1 MICSIYIFSYVE
13 HSKTLALKSVQ
24 PNQGGERF
32 ELIAK
37 YIMLGFRA
45 YDKISYLEHFDKISK
60 VNSERHNIG
69 SLKGKYCNH

>member
-37 YIMLGFRA
+37 YIMLGFWA
-45 YDKISYLEHFDKISK
+45 YDEIS
-60 VNSERHNIG
+60 
-69 SLKGKYCNH
+69 